1 MKKEEAVII
10 GGVEYVPKSSVA
22 LNAPAKSVKGMKYC
36 VVRGY
41 QSGVWAGY
49 VKSQEGV
56 KVIIVNARNLWYW
69 KGAASLAQ
77 LTQEGIKNLTE
88 SKITQEVP
96 EFTML
101 DANTVIACS
110 EVAKTNIVGAPVWKA

>member
-1 MKKEEAVII
+1 MAKELIVD
-10 GGVEYVPKSSVA
+10 GVKYVRADSVPTSV
-22 LNAPAKSVKGMKYC
+22 PAKSHKGMKYC
-36 VVRGY
+36 IVRGC

-49 VKSQEGV
+49 IKEQEGT
-56 KVIIVNARNLWYW
+56 KIIIVNARNIWYW

-96 EFTML
+96 EMTLL
-101 DANTVIACS
+101 DANTVMPCTETS
-110 EVAKTNIVGAPVWKA
+110 KNVIVSAPIWRS

>member
-1 MKKEEAVII
+1 MTKEIVVDGKK
-10 GGVEYVPKSSVA
+10 YVPADSIS
-22 LNAPAKSVKGMKYC
+22 NAVPAKSVKGMKYC

-49 VKSQEGV
+49 VKEQEGT
-56 KVIIVNARNLWYW
+56 KVILLNTRNIWYW

-77 LTQEGIKNLTE
+77 LSQEGIKNLTE

-96 EFTML
+96 EMTLL
-101 DANTVIACS
+101 DANSVIPCTETARL
-110 EVAKTNIVGAPVWKA
+110 VIVGAPIWKA